1 MLIKLG
7 LAFACLAAALGI
19 AACGSDDTVGG
30 AREGDVQVAES
41 GPVKGEFTVSNWPGY
56 IDPGK
61 DGSVAEFEERT
72 GASVKYVEDVNSNL
86 QFLGKIQP
94 LLQKGES
101 GGRDLFVVTDWM
113 AKQMYDLG
121 YLQELPHEA
130 IQPALDNLELSPQ
143 FDFEGSYDPGH
154 NFSIPWQGGMTGVWV
169 NTSEAP
175 EITSVN
181 DLFDPKYKGRVT
193 VLDELRDTI
202 PLVMRGMGIE
212 KEEATKEDWLTAIDK
227 VDQAVDSGQIRRITG
242 QEYTEDLTSGNV
254 VASIGWSGD
263 AYLIGRDDVE
273 WRRPEEGCN
282 QWFDMVVIPVGAPN
296 TAAALEFINFAY
308 EPKVQ
313 ADIAE
318 FVNYVTPVAGVR
330 EILTK
335 RDPALGK
342 NQLIF
347 PDATF
352 VKDCVPFFEPPGSQA
367 DVDEV
372 SEAWAEVISG

>member
-1 MLIKLG
+1 
-7 LAFACLAAALGI
+7 
-19 AACGSDDTVGG
+19 
-30 AREGDVQVAES
+30 
-41 GPVKGEFTVSNWPGY
+41 
-56 IDPGK
+56 
-61 DGSVAEFEERT
+61 
-72 GASVKYVEDVNSNL
+72 
-86 QFLGKIQP
+86 
-94 LLQKGES
+94 
-101 GGRDLFVVTDWM
+101 
-113 AKQMYDLG
+113 
-121 YLQELPHEA
+121 
-130 IQPALDNLELSPQ
+130 
-143 FDFEGSYDPGH
+143 
-154 NFSIPWQGGMTGVWV
+154 MTGVWV

-181 DLFDPKYKGRVT
+181 DLFDPKYKGKVT
-193 VLDELRDTI
+193 VLDEMRDTI

-212 KEEATKEDWLTAIDK
+212 KEEATKEDWLAAIDK

-282 QWFDMVVIPVGAPN
+282 LWFDMVVIPVGAPN

-347 PDATF
+347 PDDDIRQRLRPLLRAARQPGGRGRGERGVGGGDLRLTTRRRRTSPADF
-352 VKDCVPFFEPPGSQA
+352 ACGDPPAPRPLRAARAGRDLARPVLRRADVLHGRARAALGHRSRRGSTSPGSGRTSRTRSRGA
-367 DVDEV
+367 G
-372 SEAWAEVISG
+372 SRSAAPSSTPARRPCWRC